1 MVWSEHGGPPV
12 KEPTRKG
19 FGSRL
24 IERSIRTELQGS
36 VQPVFLPAGL
46 RVAIEVP
53 LPRMQPSWEIV
64 AEAGATRGQDA
75 A

>member
-1 MVWSEHGGPPV
+1 M

-53 LPRMQPSWEIV
+53 LPRTRPFWDIA
-64 AEAGATRGQDA
+64 AEVDA
-75 A
+75 AWGQNAA